1 MELEQDM
8 KSIEQTADVEK
19 DNTKVKVDLSM
30 DNFTEHELKP
40 SDDKHDIQQHNI
52 LETPKSPQS
61 MKDPKS
67 PTFIGQKSK
76 SSILLGHEPKSPSAA
91 VSSPSPT
98 FLAHDPRS
106 PKSPLPWHID
116 AKSPTFLCRDS
127 AASPASETRSES
139 ESQANVAGMVQI
151 TSRSRKTNT
160 AMTMKDVAFLIGRGF
175 CYWKRSY
182 SSTLFAMKCL

>member
-1 MELEQDM
+1 MELEQDI
-8 KSIEQTADVEK
+8 KPLEQTAVVDK
-19 DNTKVKVDLSM
+19 DYYDDTKVKVDLSK

-40 SDDKHDIQQHNI
+40 FEDKDIQQHNV
-52 LETPKSPQS
+52 LETPKSPLS

-76 SSILLGHEPKSPSAA
+76 SSTLLGHEPKSPSGF

-127 AASPASETRSES
+127 ASPASETRSEC
-139 ESQANVAGMVQI
+139 ESQANIPGMVQI
-151 TSRSRKTNT
+151 TSRSRRTNT
-160 AMTMKDVAFLIGRGF
+160 TMTMKDVAFLIG
-175 CYWKRSY
+175 KI
-182 SSTLFAMKCL
+182 LVL